1 MSETADN
8 MAARFRVDGR
18 VALVTGAGRGIG
30 RSVALA
36 LAEAGAEVWLLARTQ
51 TEIETAANEIR
62 AAGGRAHA
70 AACDVTDAAAVR
82 RVVAAI
88 PALDILINNAG
99 MNIPEPFVDVSEE
112 HLDRVLN
119 LNVKAAFVVAQAAA
133 QKMLEAADRKTRG
146 GAIVNISSQMGHVG
160 AVNRSVYCMTKH
172 ALEGLTKA
180 VALELAPRNIRVN
193 SVAATFVDTPMTA
206 PMFAKPEFSQWV
218 HDRIPLG
225 RLGRLDEIVAAVLF
239 AASPA
244 ASLMTG
250 TSLVIDGGWT
260 AQ

>member
-1 MSETADN
+1 MSVTADEL
-8 MAARFRVDGR
+8 AARFRVDGR

-30 RSVALA
+30 RSAALA
-36 LAEAGAEVWLLARTQ
+36 LAQAGAEVWLLARTQ
-51 TEIETAANEIR
+51 HEIDAVADAIR
-62 AAGGRAHA
+62 SAGGCAHA
-70 AACDVTDAAAVR
+70 TACDVTDAAAVR
-82 RVVAAI
+82 RTVGGI
-88 PALDILINNAG
+88 PALDILVNNAG

-112 HLDRVLN
+112 HLDRLLD
-119 LNVKAAFVVAQAAA
+119 LNVRAAFIVAQAAA
-133 QKMLEAADRKTRG
+133 KKMLEDSGRKARG

-180 VALELAPRNIRVN
+180 VALELAPHNIRVN
-193 SVAATFVDTPMTA
+193 SVAATFADTPMTA
-206 PMFAKPEFSQWV
+206 PMFAKPEFSKWV
-218 HDRIPLG
+218 HERIPLG
-225 RLGRLDEIVAAVLF
+225 RLGRLDEIVSAVLF
-239 AASPA
+239 AISPA

>member
-1 MSETADN
+1 MSATPDSL
-8 MAARFRVDGR
+8 AARFRVDGR

-36 LAEAGAEVWLLARTQ
+36 LAQAGAEVWLVARTQ

-62 AAGGRAHA
+62 AAGGRAVA

-112 HLDRVLN
+112 NLDRVLG

-133 QKMLEAADRKTRG
+133 KKMLESADRKTRG

-180 VALELAPRNIRVN
+180 AALELAPHNIRVN

-206 PMFAKPEFSQWV
+206 PMFAKPEFSRWA

-225 RLGRLDEIVAAVLF
+225 RLGTLDEVVSAVLF
-239 AASPA
+239 AAAPA
-244 ASLMTG
+244 SSLMTG